1 MRREGMPRATG
12 TAGHEGPGRSPTQE
26 ELDDVVAQA
35 EGFTREAAES
45 EQSPT
50 QGELDGVVA
59 EAEQITAEAA
69 AEYEG
74 VEPGQESAE
83 DAAEVQANETL
94 RTDAEILGNRYL
106 VSQTIKGAGNT
117 LQWGKERIAAGW
129 NNAKEQPGLLK
140 DKFMYG
146 LAKSSYDRRKA
157 KFDEVAHLSDNHPLK
172 KRRMRKLQKAEN
184 RVNKRKADIDRR
196 HKRMSGRLETVK
208 NAYEA
213 RREATIAELSKR
225 RDEALARKET
235 RRKLREQGAGWLEA
249 RKAAKEHVNSIPENQ
264 RRRIASALLNAVE
277 ANKNSQE
284 ASWQARYAE
293 RASAD
298 AQNRVEMLGQELG
311 QTRVDLE
318 NTRQQTGEIADMEA
332 NLVTVKE
339 NVAKL
344 REKAESL
351 SDDNANKFAAMN
363 ELVKA
368 ENQQAEMEQTIA
380 NHHQRLADLQ
390 RQEGR
395 LAQELIQ
402 AQANVESTGKELED
416 RARAEAAAKK
426 KAEAT
431 QQARDR
437 SVENTFV

>member
-1 MRREGMPRATG
+1 MPARSLERTGSPPPPVGEQGKDFTLDNGSVVHTDENGIPDYIEVPPEGDETTPESG
-12 TAGHEGPGRSPTQE
+12 QE
-26 ELDDVVAQA
+26 S
-35 EGFTREAAES
+35 G
-45 EQSPT
+45 
-50 QGELDGVVA
+50 
-59 EAEQITAEAA
+59 
-69 AEYEG
+69 AEYG
-74 VEPGQESAE
+74 DVEPGQESAE

-94 RTDAEILGNRYL
+94 RTDAEVLGNRYL
-106 VSQTIKGAGNT
+106 VSRTIKGAGNT

-157 KFDEVAHLSDNHPLK
+157 KLDEVAHLSDNHPLK
-172 KRRMRKLQKAEN
+172 KFRMRKLQKAEA
-184 RVNKRKADIDRR
+184 RLNKRKANLEIRQN
-196 HKRMSGRLETVK
+196 RMTGRVEAVK

-235 RRKLREQGAGWLEA
+235 RIKLREQGAGWLEA
-249 RKAAKEHVNSIPENQ
+249 RKAAEKHVNSIPEDQ
-264 RRRIASALLNAVE
+264 RRRIASLLLNAIE
-277 ANKNSQE
+277 ANKKSQE

-293 RASAD
+293 RVSAD

-318 NTRQQTGEIADMEA
+318 NTRQQAGEIADMEA

-395 LAQELIQ
+395 LAQELSQ
-402 AQANVESTGKELED
+402 AKVNAENAGKALEN
-416 RARAEAAAKK
+416 RARAEAAAKE
-426 KAEAT
+426 KAKAT
-431 QQARDR
+431 QTARDR

>member
-12 TAGHEGPGRSPTQE
+12 TAGHEGPGRSPTPEEIADVINGAE
-26 ELDDVVAQA
+26 EL
-35 EGFTREAAES
+35 TRQAAES

-106 VSQTIKGAGNT
+106 VSRTIKGAGNT
-117 LQWGKERIAAGW
+117 LQWSKERAAAAW
-129 NNAKEQPGLLK
+129 NNTKEQPGLLK
-140 DKFMYG
+140 DKFMHG

-157 KFDEVAHLSDNHPLK
+157 KLDEVAHLSDNHPLK
-172 KRRMRKLQKAEN
+172 KRRMRKLQKAEA
-184 RVNKRKADIDRR
+184 RLNKRKANLERR
-196 HKRMSGRLETVK
+196 QNRMSGRLETVK
-208 NAYEA
+208 NAYES

-235 RRKLREQGAGWLEA
+235 RRKLREQGAGWFEA

-277 ANKNSQE
+277 ANKSSQE

-318 NTRQQTGEIADMEA
+318 NTRKQAGEIADMEA

-380 NHHQRLADLQ
+380 NHRQRLYELWQ
-390 RQEGR
+390 RQGQ
-395 LAQELIQ
+395 LAQELSQ
-402 AQANVESTGKELED
+402 AEVSAESAAQTLKD
-416 RARAEAAAKK
+416 KTQQEAAAKK
-426 KAEAT
+426 KAETA